1 MGAYCTRG
9 LIPRHAAKP
18 GEVMQVLWSDYYGG
32 ALFGD
37 KGEIACIPHKGCSL
51 EIVASG
57 QTRHRAAN
65 LLLPG
70 QVIRYTGSFL
80 FIDRFRLPSGTQVC
94 LGDLVGFKLRLASAV
109 PEPVPVEEEIIA
121 RSARAEQPLVTVG

>member
-1 MGAYCTRG
+1 MGAYGTRG
-9 LIPRHAAKP
+9 RIPRHAAKP

-37 KGEIACIPHKGCSL
+37 KGETACIPHKGCSL

-70 QVIRYTGSFL
+70 QVIRYTGFL
-80 FIDRFRLPSGTQVC
+80 FIDRSRSPSGTKVR
-94 LGDLVGFKLRLASAV
+94 LGDLVGLQNCDWRRPCPSQF
-109 PEPVPVEEEIIA
+109 
-121 RSARAEQPLVTVG
+121 RSRRR